1 MQNMLAYSTD
11 WYGHKTFRLMPIT
24 NDCPFVEA
32 IYDPTTKVLAI
43 IGKTTVEKPIML
55 PKLNDKGENI
65 PVKGSNPAQ
74 PRFVE
79 ERRILSTFTEYYMDN
94 MTDITTFIDRF
105 VVNHDAAVI
114 AETLFPNPQQ
124 AVESIQQPEQEG

>member
-11 WYGHKTFRLMPIT
+11 WYGNKTFRLMPIN

-43 IGKTTVEKPIML
+43 IGKTAMEKPIML
-55 PKLNDKGENI
+55 PKLNDKGQTI
-65 PVKGSNPAQ
+65 PLKTPDNRV
-74 PRFVE
+74 VE
-79 ERRILSTFTEYYMDN
+79 ERRILNSFTEYYMDS
-94 MTDITTFIDRF
+94 MSDITSFIERF
-105 VVNHDAAVI
+105 VVNKDAEII

-124 AVESIQQPEQEG
+124 AVESIQQPEQQG

>member
-43 IGKTTVEKPIML
+43 IGRTTVEKPIML
-55 PKLNDKGENI
+55 PKLNDKGQTTPI
-65 PVKGSNPAQ
+65 KGAEPG
-74 PRFVE
+74 RVVE
-79 ERRILSTFTEYYMDN
+79 ERRIMSTFTEYYMDN
-94 MTDITTFIDRF
+94 MADITAYIERF